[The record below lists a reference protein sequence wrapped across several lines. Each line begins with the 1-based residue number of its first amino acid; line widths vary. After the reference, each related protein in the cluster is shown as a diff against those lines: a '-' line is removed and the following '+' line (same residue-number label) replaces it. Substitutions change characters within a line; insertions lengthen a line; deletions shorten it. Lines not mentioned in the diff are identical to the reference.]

1 MMAVTRK
8 MKGIE
13 EEEEEEEQ
21 MKKKKKTVKENVE
34 DGVTWRRGKMIG
46 KGSFGS
52 VYLATLKKPPPNKSQ
67 LLMAVKSAELSVSKS
82 LQEERKVFNNLQGCP
97 YIIQCF
103 GEETTTSQT
112 GETVYNLLLEYASGG
127 SLRDL
132 IEKSNGFG
140 LQDSDVRRYARSI
153 LRAIKHVHDSGYVH
167 LDLKPDNIL
176 LVPTKSKGKTTTS
189 TPATTEVKAA
199 NNKNKKF
206 MAKVCDFGLAK
217 MVKQQINK
225 KNSKKKKKS
234 ESSYYYLRGTAL
246 YMSPEAVA
254 DGIQEAPSDIWAIGC
269 VVLEMLTGKRVWDR
283 KVHGNTEKLL
293 YNIGYG
299 SDLPEIPSSISE
311 EGKDFLKGCFVR
323 KPADRLTADMLLK
336 LPFVSQ
342 AEEDDDEEDAQKVE
356 VLNLNLKESLDAQGV
371 STMLSLSETDDEDD
385 SWLVEPTMMS
395 EDNNDSSSIVDEPR
409 IISEEE
415 EKEEPSICCEYDN
428 DCLMDEPGIIPED
441 EEEPSIC
448 PSSEAEALEGVD
460 ADDEHEE
467 VEASLKKGSDTQGAS
482 SMSDTDNDSDEDE
495 TIEEEEDEDHSIS
508 PSSEALEDVDE
519 DAKAEVLKWGSFD
532 PKEVNSGLCLS
543 DESWSDESS
552 SVPEAEDHKKRPVSL
567 AMDDETTTQD
577 HKRRKRMMPSSVAGL
592 KQIMIEYF
600 IANHQPKPVKAI
612 PQKPPSTL
620 PTTAAH

>member
-1 MMAVTRK
+1 
-8 MKGIE
+8 
-13 EEEEEEEQ
+13 
-21 MKKKKKTVKENVE
+21 
-34 DGVTWRRGKMIG
+34 
-46 KGSFGS
+46 
-52 VYLATLKKPPPNKSQ
+52 
-67 LLMAVKSAELSVSKS
+67 
-82 LQEERKVFNNLQGCP
+82 
-97 YIIQCF
+97 
-103 GEETTTSQT
+103 
-112 GETVYNLLLEYASGG
+112 
-127 SLRDL
+127 
-132 IEKSNGFG
+132 
-140 LQDSDVRRYARSI
+140 
-153 LRAIKHVHDSGYVH
+153 
-167 LDLKPDNIL
+167 
-176 LVPTKSKGKTTTS
+176 
-189 TPATTEVKAA
+189 
-199 NNKNKKF
+199 
-206 MAKVCDFGLAK
+206 
-217 MVKQQINK
+217 
-225 KNSKKKKKS
+225 
-234 ESSYYYLRGTAL
+234 
-246 YMSPEAVA
+246 MSPEAVA

-283 KVHGNTEKLL
+283 KVHGNTKKLL

-299 SDLPEIPSSISE
+299 SDSPEIPSSISE

-336 LPFVSQ
+336 LPFVLQ

-371 STMLSLSETDDEDD
+371 NTMLSLSETDDEDD

-395 EDNNDSSSIVDEPR
+395 EDNNDSSSLVDEPR

-428 DCLMDEPGIIPED
+428 DCLMNDP
-441 EEEPSIC
+441 
-448 PSSEAEALEGVD
+448 EALEGVD

-467 VEASLKKGSDTQGAS
+467 VKASLKKSSDTQGANS
-482 SMSDTDNDSDEDE
+482 TSDTNNDNDEDE

-508 PSSEALEDVDE
+508 PSSEAVEDVDE
-519 DAKAEVLKWGSFD
+519 DAKPEVLKWGSFD

-552 SVPEAEDHKKRPVSL
+552 SVLEAKDHKKRPVSL

-592 KQIMIEYF
+592 KQMMIEYF
-600 IANHQPKPVKAI
+600 IANHQPKLVKAI